1 MRDYH
6 HIQSGV
12 DPWMLA
18 AILGG
23 IFLLIIASIMII
35 RRNEIGSN
43 GLTRLEKK
51 SLPREQWEVL
61 SMLRQHG
68 GKMVQTEVADNIA
81 GDVDYVVDI
90 LMELERKAKINRYWD
105 AEKGA
110 YLVCAAG

>member
-1 MRDYH
+1 MRVLH
-6 HIQSGV
+6 HVQSGMN
-12 DPWMLA
+12 PWMFA

-23 IFLLIIASIMII
+23 ILLLIIGLIMIT
-35 RRNEIGSN
+35 RRYEIGSD
-43 GLTRLEKK
+43 GLNRLEKK